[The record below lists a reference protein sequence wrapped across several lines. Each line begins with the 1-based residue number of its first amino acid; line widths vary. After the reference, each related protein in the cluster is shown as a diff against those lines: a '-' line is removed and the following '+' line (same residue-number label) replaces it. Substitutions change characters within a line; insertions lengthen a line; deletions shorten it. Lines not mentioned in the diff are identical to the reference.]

1 MKLAQSILAAF
12 RKRSALAAAYETI
25 YHLPQGRMVIE
36 DLLKKSG
43 ILDVCHVMGD
53 PGTSAFNNGRRS
65 IGLEIMDAMRWSEG
79 KLIQLAKE
87 QTSERASAAAE
98 QLEESM
104 L

>member
-36 DLLKKSG
+36 DLLKKTGLLEVS
-43 ILDVCHVMGD
+43 HVMGD
-53 PGTSAFNNGRRS
+53 PATTSYRDGRRS
-65 IGLEIMDAMRWSEG
+65 IGLEIIDAMRWSEG

-98 QLEESM
+98 QIEESM
-104 L
+104 V